1 MEHTSAPVFEQ
12 TAKTTEEEPQAGD
25 ALTLKASSSAVPK
38 KAADATPVD
47 AELLK
52 HVRVPYLSL

>member
-25 ALTLKASSSAVPK
+25 PLTSSVPE
-38 KAADATPVD
+38 KAADATPVN
-47 AELLK
+47 AGLLE
-52 HVRVPYLSL
+52 HVSVP